1 MTVDQIFAR
10 MTGAETASARLDALQ
25 EMTDLYRN
33 GTLEVPQSCGN
44 VNNHIHTTFSFSP
57 YSPAAAAYMA
67 WKNGLVTAGIMDHD
81 SLAGAREFI
90 RAGEILEL
98 ATTIGFECRV
108 DFSKT
113 PFGDRRLNNPDQD
126 GVAYVTLHGI
136 PHGNIDAAEAFL
148 APYREKRNLRNRKMT
163 DNLNALL
170 APLNIS
176 VDFDR
181 DILPLSQAAAGGS
194 VTERHLLF
202 AVAGKLMERYPD
214 PAEMIAALRG
224 MGVAVSAK
232 AEAQQ
237 LDPAN
242 PFKQYDLLGVLKGNM
257 VEKFYIPATE
267 ECPDVTEFLRVAE
280 KLGGIAAYAYLGDVG
295 DSVTGDKKAQ
305 AFEDAFLDDL
315 IPYIKE
321 LGFRAVTYMPTRNTP
336 AQLSRLRKLCQDNDL
351 FEISGEDINS
361 PRQSFQNPLIL
372 TPDFAHLVRAT
383 WALIGHERAAT
394 LSQEDGMFTPET
406 LAAMPTLE
414 ERTEHFAKIGLQ

>member
-163 DNLNALL
+163 DNLNELL

-181 DILPLSQAAAGGS
+181 DILPLSQAAVGGS

-295 DSVTGDKKAQ
+295 DSVTGDKKTQ

-406 LAAMPTLE
+406 LAVMPTLE